1 MAKVFSLYCGSV
13 IVAVA
18 AAIAGRAIKFDGT
31 LPAAGD
37 RVQGVARSD
46 GAVGTR
52 VPVDQLGL
60 TECEAGAAF
69 VKGAEL
75 QIDALGR
82 FVTKTTGAKVGVAEE
97 SATAA
102 GQKVSVWVQQ
112 F

>member
-1 MAKVFSLYCGSV
+1 MAKVYSLYCGSV

-46 GAVGTR
+46 GAIGSL
-52 VPVDQLGL
+52 VPVDELGL
-60 TECEAGAAF
+60 TEVEAGAAF
-69 VKGAEL
+69 ANGAEL
-75 QIDALGR
+75 QVDALGR
-82 FVTKTTGAKVGVAEE
+82 YVTKAAGMKVAVAREA
-97 SATAA
+97 ATAA